1 MYELKLKEES
11 LLNRNMLIRLV
22 IDLSMTVLM
31 LVAMAYYITGNT
43 IHELVGVLLFLLF
56 ITHNI
61 LNRRWYKTIFKAKHN
76 VRRILSIV
84 VNLLFLVSMAVVM
97 ISSVSI
103 SRDIFPFI
111 PINNDTILLQIHVM
125 TSYWG
130 FIFMA
135 VHIGMSW
142 GTIFNAVRKM
152 TGITSSSR
160 IHTIV
165 LRVIAVL
172 IVVYGVQAS
181 FDRDMFYKL
190 TVYNPFGWD
199 IDESSMG
206 FLIDHLSIM
215 GIYISGTH
223 YVLKFVQKQDKT
235 RLTRSSLKES
245 DTGLKERNIK

>member
-1 MYELKLKEES
+1 
-11 LLNRNMLIRLV
+11 MLIRLV

-31 LVAMAYYITGNT
+31 LVAMAYHITGNT
-43 IHELVGVLLFLLF
+43 IHELVGVILFLLF
-56 ITHNI
+56 ISHNF
-61 LNRRWYKTIFKAKHN
+61 LNRRWYKVIFKGKHN
-76 VRRILSIV
+76 VRRILSIA

-97 ISSVSI
+97 ISSVPI

-111 PINNDTILLQIHVM
+111 PINNDMILQIHVM

-142 GTIFNAVRKM
+142 GTIINAVRKM
-152 TGITSSSR
+152 VGITSTSR
-160 IHTIV
+160 IRTIG
-165 LRVIAVL
+165 LRVIVVL

-181 FDRDMFYKL
+181 FERDMFYKL
-190 TVYNPFGWD
+190 TVYNPFGWN
-199 IDESSMG
+199 IDKSSMV

-223 YVLKFVQKQDKT
+223 YALKFIRK
-235 RLTRSSLKES
+235 
-245 DTGLKERNIK
+245 

>member
-1 MYELKLKEES
+1 M
-11 LLNRNMLIRLV
+11 NRIILIRLV

-31 LVAMAYYITGNT
+31 LVAMAYQITGNAM
-43 IHELVGVLLFLLF
+43 HELAGVILCLLF

-61 LNRRWYKTIFKAKHN
+61 LNRRWYKTIFKGKHN

-97 ISSVSI
+97 ISSVAI
-103 SRDIFPFI
+103 SRDMIPFI
-111 PINNDTILLQIHVM
+111 PINNDTVLLQIHVM

-142 GTIFNAVRKM
+142 ATIINSVRKM
-152 TGITSSSR
+152 TGITGTSR
-160 IHTIV
+160 IRTIAF
-165 LRVIAVL
+165 RVMAVL

-181 FDRDMFYKL
+181 FERGMLNKL
-190 TVYNPFGWD
+190 TIYNPFGWESYD
-199 IDESSMG
+199 SSMK
-206 FLIDHLSIM
+206 FLLDHLTIM

-223 YVLKFVQKQDKT
+223 YVLKFVQKQDKV
-235 RLTRSSLKES
+235 RF
-245 DTGLKERNIK
+245 DTTGFKERNIEKNENLQNKEVH

>member
-1 MYELKLKEES
+1 
-11 LLNRNMLIRLV
+11 LNRNMLIRLV

-31 LVAMAYYITGNT
+31 LVAMAYQITGNAM
-43 IHELVGVLLFLLF
+43 HELAGVLLCLLF

-61 LNRRWYKTIFKAKHN
+61 LNRRWYKTIFKGKHN

-84 VNLLFLVSMAVVM
+84 VNLLFLISMAVVI
-97 ISSVSI
+97 ISSVPI
-103 SRDIFPFI
+103 SRDIIPFI
-111 PINNDTILLQIHVM
+111 PLNNDTVLLQIHVM

-142 GTIFNAVRKM
+142 ATIINSVRKM
-152 TGITSSSR
+152 TGITGTNR
-160 IHTIV
+160 IRTIAF
-165 LRVIAVL
+165 RVIAVL

-181 FDRDMFYKL
+181 FEREMLNKL
-190 TVYNPFGWD
+190 TIYNPFGWESYD
-199 IDESSMG
+199 SSMK
-206 FLIDHLSIM
+206 FLLDHLAIM

-235 RLTRSSLKES
+235 RLDK
-245 DTGLKERNIK
+245 TGFKERNIEKNENLQNKEVH

>member
-1 MYELKLKEES
+1 
-11 LLNRNMLIRLV
+11 
-22 IDLSMTVLM
+22 
-31 LVAMAYYITGNT
+31 MAYQITGNA
-43 IHELVGVLLFLLF
+43 IHELVGVLLCLLF

-61 LNRRWYKTIFKAKHN
+61 LNRRWYKTIFKGKHN

-97 ISSVSI
+97 ISSVPI
-103 SRDIFPFI
+103 SRDIIPFI
-111 PINNDTILLQIHVM
+111 PINNDTVLLQIHVM

-142 GTIFNAVRKM
+142 ATIINSVRKM
-152 TGITSSSR
+152 TGITGTSR
-160 IHTIV
+160 IRTIAF
-165 LRVIAVL
+165 RVIAVL

-181 FDRDMFYKL
+181 FEREMLNKL
-190 TVYNPFGWD
+190 TIYNPFGWEFYD
-199 IDESSMG
+199 SSMK
-206 FLIDHLSIM
+206 FLLDHLAIM

-235 RLTRSSLKES
+235 NFQNK
-245 DTGLKERNIK
+245 KVH

>member
-1 MYELKLKEES
+1 
-11 LLNRNMLIRLV
+11 LNRNMLIRLV

-31 LVAMAYYITGNT
+31 LVAMAYQITGNAM
-43 IHELVGVLLFLLF
+43 HELAGVLLCLLF

-61 LNRRWYKTIFKAKHN
+61 LNRRWYKTIFKGKHN

-84 VNLLFLVSMAVVM
+84 VNLLFLIAMAVVI
-97 ISSVSI
+97 ISSVPI
-103 SRDIFPFI
+103 SRDIIPFI
-111 PINNDTILLQIHVM
+111 PLNNDTVLLQIHVM

-142 GTIFNAVRKM
+142 ATIINSVRKM
-152 TGITSSSR
+152 TGITGTNR
-160 IHTIV
+160 IRTIAF
-165 LRVIAVL
+165 RVIAVL

-181 FDRDMFYKL
+181 FEREMLNKL
-190 TVYNPFGWD
+190 TIYNPFGWESYD
-199 IDESSMG
+199 SSMK
-206 FLIDHLSIM
+206 FLLDHLAIM

-235 RLTRSSLKES
+235 RLDK
-245 DTGLKERNIK
+245 TGFKERNIEKNENLQNKEVH

>member
-1 MYELKLKEES
+1 
-11 LLNRNMLIRLV
+11 LNRIILIRLV

-31 LVAMAYYITGNT
+31 LVAMAYQITGNAM
-43 IHELVGVLLFLLF
+43 HELAGVILCLLF

-61 LNRRWYKTIFKAKHN
+61 LNRRWYKTIFKGKHN

-97 ISSVSI
+97 ISSVAI
-103 SRDIFPFI
+103 SRDMIPFI
-111 PINNDTILLQIHVM
+111 PINNDTVLLQIHVM

-142 GTIFNAVRKM
+142 ATIINSVRKM
-152 TGITSSSR
+152 TGITGTSR
-160 IHTIV
+160 IRTIAF
-165 LRVIAVL
+165 RVMAVL

-181 FDRDMFYKL
+181 FERGMLNKL
-190 TVYNPFGWD
+190 TIYNPFGWESYD
-199 IDESSMG
+199 SSMK
-206 FLIDHLSIM
+206 FLLDHLTIM

-223 YVLKFVQKQDKT
+223 YVLKFVQKQDKV
-235 RLTRSSLKES
+235 RF
-245 DTGLKERNIK
+245 DTTGFKERNIEKNENLQNKEVH

>member
-1 MYELKLKEES
+1 M
-11 LLNRNMLIRLV
+11 NRNMLIRLV

-31 LVAMAYYITGNT
+31 LVAMAYQITGNAM
-43 IHELVGVLLFLLF
+43 HELAGVLLCLLF

-61 LNRRWYKTIFKAKHN
+61 LNRRWYKTIFKGKHN

-84 VNLLFLVSMAVVM
+84 VNLLFLISMAVVI
-97 ISSVSI
+97 ISSVPI
-103 SRDIFPFI
+103 SRDIIPFI
-111 PINNDTILLQIHVM
+111 PLNNDTVLLQIHVM

-142 GTIFNAVRKM
+142 ATIINSVRKM
-152 TGITSSSR
+152 TGITGTNR
-160 IHTIV
+160 IRTIAF
-165 LRVIAVL
+165 RVIAVL

-181 FDRDMFYKL
+181 FEREMLNKL
-190 TVYNPFGWD
+190 TIYNPFGWESYD
-199 IDESSMG
+199 SSMK
-206 FLIDHLSIM
+206 FLLDHLAIM

-235 RLTRSSLKES
+235 RLDK
-245 DTGLKERNIK
+245 TGFKERNIEKNENLQNKEVH

>member
-1 MYELKLKEES
+1 
-11 LLNRNMLIRLV
+11 LNRNMLIRLV

-31 LVAMAYYITGNT
+31 LVAMAYQITGNAM
-43 IHELVGVLLFLLF
+43 HELAGVLLCLLF

-61 LNRRWYKTIFKAKHN
+61 LNRRWYKTIFKGKHN

-84 VNLLFLVSMAVVM
+84 VNLLFLISMAVVI
-97 ISSVSI
+97 ISSVPI
-103 SRDIFPFI
+103 SRDIIPFI
-111 PINNDTILLQIHVM
+111 PLNNDTVLLQIHVM

-142 GTIFNAVRKM
+142 ATIINSVRKM
-152 TGITSSSR
+152 TGITGTNQIR
-160 IHTIV
+160 TIAF
-165 LRVIAVL
+165 RVIAVL

-181 FDRDMFYKL
+181 FEREMLNKL
-190 TVYNPFGWD
+190 TIYNPFGWESYD
-199 IDESSMG
+199 SSMK
-206 FLIDHLSIM
+206 FLLDHLAIM

-235 RLTRSSLKES
+235 RLDK
-245 DTGLKERNIK
+245 TGFKERNIEKNENLQNKEVH